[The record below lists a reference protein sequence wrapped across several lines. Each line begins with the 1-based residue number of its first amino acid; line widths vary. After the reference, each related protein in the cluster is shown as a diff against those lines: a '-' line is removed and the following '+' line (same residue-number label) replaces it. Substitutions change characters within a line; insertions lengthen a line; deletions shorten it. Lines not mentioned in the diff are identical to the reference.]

1 MDQTLRNGHGETEAH
16 ARLKRLAV
24 VWAQAHGYSA
34 CAVEVS
40 LPRSRYRADV
50 AAYRQDRHGV
60 GSTAILECKQALPDL
75 RRDNGS
81 TLATEQRLEVVYR
94 RRQILEKHLRIHYPA
109 MRIPESL
116 FAEFDSHNFEKIEH
130 RGYGRV
136 MRELNALQ
144 NRLSDCTKF
153 EKLVHYRFAN
163 LFFLVLPKE
172 LFRESEIPIGWGA
185 LVESGDELS
194 LACKARWLEVT
205 EQNRIDFLNRIARAG
220 TRSLNREL
228 EITFDDVLTTRCRSC

>member
-40 LPRSRYRADV
+40 LPRCRYRADV
-50 AAYRQDRHGV
+50 AAFREDRHGV
-60 GSTAILECKQALPDL
+60 GSTAIFECKQALPDL

-109 MRIPESL
+109 LRIPESL

-144 NRLSDCTKF
+144 NRLFDCTKF
-153 EKLVHYRFAN
+153 EQLVRYRCAN
-163 LFFLVLPKE
+163 LFLLVLPKE

-185 LVESGDELS
+185 LVVSGGELS
-194 LACKARWLEVT
+194 LACKARWHEVT
-205 EQNRIDFLNRIARAG
+205 EQNRIDFLSRIARAG